1 MILSCYGGKM
11 KKILLMV
18 LILVCMFNA
27 GCTKQDDFEH
37 YALSDRD
44 LNVYIYSN
52 NGYDEVYALAD
63 LTVQNLEET
72 RTGLFYKVANNDYI
86 LLNTLTSNKIDA
98 YKMKSVYQFYGDKE
112 LLKEELPYLKKH
124 MDYIL
129 SLDLEYVVERC
140 LGDHGS
146 ILIAGQFR
154 KATPDKLFLGYCTI
168 LLLLKNNIQILK
180 YLGQDSDYYKSK
192 YDCIFDL
199 VSQ

>member
-11 KKILLMV
+11 EKILLMV

-98 YKMKSVYQFYGDKE
+98 YKMKSVYQFYGDKLYGIGNGEESPMMFEIDLNGKNSKMKE
-112 LLKEELPYLKKH
+112 LKYN
-124 MDYIL
+124 
-129 SLDLEYVVERC
+129 VEGKINPF
-140 LGDHGS
+140 LVGDIRKISNDEISYYGTATIDGKDS
-146 ILIAGQFR
+146 RVLINCSTSA
-154 KATPDKLFLGYCTI
+154 YECTI
-168 LLLLKNNIQILK
+168 SR
-180 YLGQDSDYYKSK
+180 YE
-192 YDCIFDL
+192 
-199 VSQ
+199 